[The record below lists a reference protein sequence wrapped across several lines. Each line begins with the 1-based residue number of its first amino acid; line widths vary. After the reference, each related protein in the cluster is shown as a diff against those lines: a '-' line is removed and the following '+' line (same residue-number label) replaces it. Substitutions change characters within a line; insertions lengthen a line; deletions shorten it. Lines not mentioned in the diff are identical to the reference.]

1 LLLSAFICVHL
12 RTKKIN
18 PGLKNVPLVPGSITT
33 HPSTF
38 ISFLLGWHIQYASPC
53 QDFTPVVLYNILSFW
68 EAVMQARTYSEARH
82 DLKNVMD
89 EACNNH
95 EPILITRRKGESVV
109 ILSLEDYESIMES
122 EYLLSSPANAARLL
136 KSLEESRAGKRTSMD
151 ALEL

>member
-1 LLLSAFICVHL
+1 MFAVASPGACAERPPVSTRLDHDSSIHL
-12 RTKKIN
+12 RQFLN
-18 PGLKNVPLVPGSITT
+18 RLKCPACFALPRYSARVIVQHLV
-33 HPSTF
+33 
-38 ISFLLGWHIQYASPC
+38 
-53 QDFTPVVLYNILSFW
+53 IL
-68 EAVMQARTYSEARH
+68 EAIMQARTYSEARH

-109 ILSLEDYESIMES
+109 LLSLEDYESIMES
-122 EYLLSSPANAARLL
+122 EYLLSNPANAARLL

>member
-1 LLLSAFICVHL
+1 
-12 RTKKIN
+12 
-18 PGLKNVPLVPGSITT
+18 
-33 HPSTF
+33 
-38 ISFLLGWHIQYASPC
+38 
-53 QDFTPVVLYNILSFW
+53 
-68 EAVMQARTYSEARH
+68 MQARTYSEARH

-109 ILSLEDYESIMES
+109 LLSLEDYESIMES

-136 KSLEESRAGKRTSMD
+136 KSLEESRAGKRTPMD